1 MLKRI
6 THIISTIELGGAEKQ
21 LLVLTKEQIA
31 IGMNVDVIY
40 LKGKPTLKD
49 EFESLGVNVINSF
62 ANKNFI
68 RQIAQLMII
77 SRTKLEKFHAHLPQA
92 ELLAMFAIPR
102 GNFVVSRHIAAQ
114 FAPRLPRYLSRKFSQ
129 LVTSRASGVIAIS
142 QAVAD
147 YLSRSNEVANT
158 CKVYVVLYG
167 AENMKSLHKTKAGSV
182 RESLNISDNSYLVGT
197 IARIVEQKDFPTLL
211 NAFKYLTKV
220 NPDSELIILG
230 EGNLLPQMQRL
241 AIELNMGQKV
251 HWLGKHSDVV
261 SYLNAMD
268 TFILTSKYEGFG
280 LVLLEALQSSVPIVA
295 SNVTSIPEV
304 LGSNYPHLCGVGDVQ
319 AFGENLFQLSKQ
331 EFREVAVSHLMARQ
345 AIFSPLTMCQNVS
358 NVYFEIFKDSETKP
372 RTIKPNSKLE

>member
-40 LKGKPTLKD
+40 LKGIPTLKD

-241 AIELNMGQKV
+241 AIELNIAKKV
-251 HWLGKHSDVV
+251 HWLGKHSDVD

-280 LVLLEALQSSVPIVA
+280 LVLLEAIQSSVPIVA

-319 AFGENLFQLSKQ
+319 AFGDNLFQLSKQ

-345 AIFSPLTMCQNVS
+345 AIFSPLTMCQNIS
-358 NVYFEIFKDSETKP
+358 NVYFEIFKNSETKP
-372 RTIKPNSKLE
+372 RTIKLKSKLE

>member
-31 IGMNVDVIY
+31 IGMSVDVIY
-40 LKGKPTLKD
+40 LKGIPTLKD

-241 AIELNMGQKV
+241 AIELNIGQKV
-251 HWLGKHSDVV
+251 HWLGKHSDVD

-280 LVLLEALQSSVPIVA
+280 LVLLEAIQSSVPIVA

-319 AFGENLFQLSKQ
+319 AFGENLFELSKQ

-358 NVYFEIFKDSETKP
+358 NVYFEIFKDSATTP

>member
-1 MLKRI
+1 MLNRI

-40 LKGKPTLKD
+40 LKGIPTLKD

-147 YLSRSNEVANT
+147 YLFRSDEVANT

-167 AENMKSLHKTKAGSV
+167 AENMKSLHKTKADSV

-197 IARIVEQKDFPTLL
+197 IARIVEQKDFPT
-211 NAFKYLTKV
+211 
-220 NPDSELIILG
+220 
-230 EGNLLPQMQRL
+230 
-241 AIELNMGQKV
+241 
-251 HWLGKHSDVV
+251 
-261 SYLNAMD
+261 
-268 TFILTSKYEGFG
+268 
-280 LVLLEALQSSVPIVA
+280 
-295 SNVTSIPEV
+295 
-304 LGSNYPHLCGVGDVQ
+304 C
-319 AFGENLFQLSKQ
+319 
-331 EFREVAVSHLMARQ
+331 
-345 AIFSPLTMCQNVS
+345 
-358 NVYFEIFKDSETKP
+358 
-372 RTIKPNSKLE
+372 

>member
-40 LKGKPTLKD
+40 LKGIPTLKD

-241 AIELNMGQKV
+241 AIELNIAKKV
-251 HWLGKHSDVV
+251 HWLGKHSDVD

-280 LVLLEALQSSVPIVA
+280 LVLLEAIQSSVPIVA

-319 AFGENLFQLSKQ
+319 AFGENLFELSKQ

-345 AIFSPLTMCQNVS
+345 AIFSPLTMCQNIS
-358 NVYFEIFKDSETKP
+358 NVYFEIFKNSETKP
-372 RTIKPNSKLE
+372 RTIKLKSKLE

>member
-6 THIISTIELGGAEKQ
+6 THLISTIELGGAEKQ

-40 LKGKPTLKD
+40 LKGTPTLKD

-114 FAPRLPRYLSRKFSQ
+114 FAPRLPRYLSRKFSR

-211 NAFKYLTKV
+211 NSFKYLTKV

-241 AIELNMGQKV
+241 AIELNIGKKV
-251 HWLGKHSDVV
+251 HWLGKHSDVD

-280 LVLLEALQSSVPIVA
+280 LVLLEAIQSSVPIVA

-304 LGSNYPHLCGVGDVQ
+304 LGSNYPHLCGVGDIQ